1 MPEIPNEWITFF
13 DHHAPYY
20 LQEVFTRNTDREV
33 HFIVEELALPPGCCI
48 LDVGCGVGRHAI
60 PLAGRGYRVTG
71 IDISEGM
78 LGEARKGAA
87 QAALDV
93 EWVQADASRFSV
105 ERRFDAAICLCEGA
119 FGLLG
124 SGDDPHQHEL
134 AILRCIRAAIR
145 PGARLILTALNGL
158 AKIRKASQEDIQAG
172 RFDHMSL
179 VETFT
184 LDYEAEDGR
193 RTITLRERGFVPS
206 EPRLMLEVTGFHV
219 EHMYGGTAGDWNR
232 GPVKLDEIELMAI
245 ARRSDDGH

>member
-1 MPEIPNEWITFF
+1 MPETQNEWITFF

-20 LQEVFTRNTDREV
+20 LQEVFTRNTDREID
-33 HFIVEELALPPGCCI
+33 FIVEELALPPGCRI

-60 PLAGRGYRVTG
+60 PLASRGYHVTG

-78 LGEARKGAA
+78 LAEARKRAA

-93 EWVQADASRFSV
+93 EWVHADASRFSV

-184 LDYEAEDGR
+184 LDYEAADGR

-206 EPRLMLEVTGFHV
+206 ELRLMLEVTGFQV
-219 EHMYGGTAGDWNR
+219 EHVYGGTAGDWNR

-245 ARRSDDGH
+245 ARRSDDDD

>member
-1 MPEIPNEWITFF
+1 
-13 DHHAPYY
+13 
-20 LQEVFTRNTDREV
+20 
-33 HFIVEELALPPGCCI
+33 
-48 LDVGCGVGRHAI
+48 
-60 PLAGRGYRVTG
+60 
-71 IDISEGM
+71 M
-78 LGEARKGAA
+78 LGEARKRAA

-105 ERRFDAAICLCEGA
+105 ERQFDAAICLCEGA

-134 AILRCIRAAIR
+134 AILRGIHAAIR

-172 RFDHMSL
+172 RFDPMSL

-184 LDYEAEDGR
+184 LDYEVEDGK

-206 EPRLMLEVTGFHV
+206 ELRLMLEVTGFQV

-232 GPVKLDEIELMAI
+232 APVKLDEIELMAI
-245 ARRSDDGH
+245 ARRSDDGD